1 VAEAAALAALE
12 DEDHLEQNIHATR
25 TGRAFLNESLG
36 SVDGVEVAPDP
47 QGGFLLFRP
56 LLRPADEVT
65 ESLYRRGVMVRG
77 DLLEG
82 WIRVSVGTED
92 QNAAFLAALEAAL
105 TG

>member
-1 VAEAAALAALE
+1 
-12 DEDHLEQNIHATR
+12 
-25 TGRAFLNESLG
+25 
-36 SVDGVEVAPDP
+36 
-47 QGGFLLFRP
+47 
-56 LLRPADEVT
+56 
-65 ESLYRRGVMVRG
+65 MVRG